1 MCRHP
6 VPLGNGEISQFE
18 PPLFRMGGGASFT
31 REGKTPLRQPVP
43 VARGHVGSSFLPTLK
58 VGTLRAKHFNPHK
71 LALKPKKKMAPKRT
85 APGSASSA
93 KAPSSPPDAA
103 KEAGG
108 LSICGYIM
116 ARCLSFAAM
125 GLLIADVVLSH
136 QYSVVICAASAMLLA
151 VGEREQDFYPRPS
164 LRRSLDPS
172 RMEASTAYSNL
183 VLAGRVQHLES
194 DVQRRRC
201 CT

>member
-1 MCRHP
+1 MGVHT
-6 VPLGNGEISQFE
+6 GN
-18 PPLFRMGGGASFT
+18 RRGGGWGPKKARVIAHSCGPPKSWCD
-31 REGKTPLRQPVP
+31 RP
-43 VARGHVGSSFLPTLK
+43 VAGGRVGDCPTLSK
-58 VGTLRAKHFNPHK
+58 QNPMRAETSNCDPPETEKSWRQ
-71 LALKPKKKMAPKRT
+71 MAPKRA

-93 KAPSSPPDAA
+93 KAPSSPPASDAA

-172 RMEASTAYSNL
+172 RMEASMAYSNL